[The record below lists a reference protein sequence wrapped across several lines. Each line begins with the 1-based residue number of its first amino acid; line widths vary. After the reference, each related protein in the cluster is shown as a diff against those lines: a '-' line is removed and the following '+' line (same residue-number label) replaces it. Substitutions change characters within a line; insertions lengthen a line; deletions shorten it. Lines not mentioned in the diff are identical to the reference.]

1 VRPRAA
7 RVAGVAAA
15 LLLAVPAFV
24 TAQPNPRAEPPDEGR
39 LLNATIPDVTL
50 TTSDGAHVRLSQ
62 VGRGRPLLLGFVFTR
77 CGGVCSP
84 FLRSWRAADSSV
96 SHPSAFQRLVLSFD
110 SRDSAAD
117 MATLAEHV
125 GAERDADWTFAVA
138 APADVRQL
146 AEATGFWYDWNE
158 ASQQFDHPAMVA
170 GIRDGR
176 LVRLLVGGVVS
187 SGRLDELVREVSGE
201 FVASYPLPGRIRFR
215 CLQFD
220 ATTGRVTLD
229 WGFAFLLVPMAGTG
243 LTTLVMFMAGAQVRR
258 REAGQS
264 TLTRRLNC

>member
-1 VRPRAA
+1 MRTRAS
-7 RVAGVAAA
+7 RVAGTAAA
-15 LLLAVPAFV
+15 LLLALPVLV
-24 TAQPNPRAEPPDEGR
+24 TAQPGPRAEPPDEGR
-39 LLNATIPDVTL
+39 VLNTALPDVTL
-50 TTSDGAHVRLSQ
+50 TTANGAQVRLSE
-62 VGRGRPLLLGFVFTR
+62 VGRGRPLLLAFVFTR

-84 FLRSWRAADSSV
+84 FLRSWRAADLSV
-96 SHPSAFQRLVLSFD
+96 AHPSAFHRLVLSFD

-117 MATLAEHV
+117 MAALAEHV

-146 AEATGFWYDWNE
+146 AEATGFWYDWDE

-170 GIRDGR
+170 GIRDRR

-187 SGRLDELVREVSGE
+187 SGRLAELVREVSGE

-220 ATTGRVTLD
+220 ENTGRVTLD
-229 WGFAFLLVPMAGTG
+229 WGFALLLVPVAGTG
-243 LTTLVMFMAGAQVRR
+243 LTTLVMFVAGAHIRR
-258 REAGQS
+258 RAGAVP
-264 TLTRRLNC
+264 